1 MATDDPRNENPY
13 TSYSTS
19 REPPTAG
26 ISAQGAQYQG
36 NDRRQSVTANGVP
49 VTDLTTPTNS
59 YRQPTRAEAMVAGQD
74 FSPRAPSSLGGWLAM
89 AASPAAPFLQ
99 AGWDETRY
107 GMNDGSKT
115 IWQRMAEEADI
126 GGTTSGGL
134 DWYNMSP
141 AQQVQA
147 ARAEYRKGVD
157 LPHGMNDQQLVEH
170 NQQRA
175 AQGLPPVSNQ
185 LGDGGDGGGMMSN
198 VGVAGGPSTGATIP
212 NGGNYSN
219 GNFKPIT
226 FRSGTGTGVIDSSG
240 VSTSLGEDYAG
251 LPALV
256 GQGTGLMGQASTLAQ
271 QAPSEF
277 NYNFDPQAAG
287 QRLFDER
294 SALLDPVFAQQRA
307 KNMEQMQGL
316 GRIGLG
322 LSGEGLGAGADSG
335 MFNPD
340 MFGVNQAQSQALSQ
354 LAAQSTQDAFGQ
366 EVQRYGLDL
375 NQFNTNQMQ
384 QQQQYANLMGS
395 GQGMLS
401 AGLQAPALEQSL
413 TGVPFNYAGMNQTQ
427 QGLDQNY
434 ELGLE
439 QQAIARMIGEAQANK
454 ANYQPDPWLT
464 GLTSLGSAYVGTTGG
479 SNWLTGLFGGKPIA

>member
-1 MATDDPRNENPY
+1 
-13 TSYSTS
+13 
-19 REPPTAG
+19 
-26 ISAQGAQYQG
+26 
-36 NDRRQSVTANGVP
+36 
-49 VTDLTTPTNS
+49 
-59 YRQPTRAEAMVAGQD
+59 
-74 FSPRAPSSLGGWLAM
+74 
-89 AASPAAPFLQ
+89 
-99 AGWDETRY
+99 
-107 GMNDGSKT
+107 
-115 IWQRMAEEADI
+115 
-126 GGTTSGGL
+126 
-134 DWYNMSP
+134 
-141 AQQVQA
+141 
-147 ARAEYRKGVD
+147 
-157 LPHGMNDQQLVEH
+157 
-170 NQQRA
+170 
-175 AQGLPPVSNQ
+175 
-185 LGDGGDGGGMMSN
+185 
-198 VGVAGGPSTGATIP
+198 
-212 NGGNYSN
+212 
-219 GNFKPIT
+219 
-226 FRSGTGTGVIDSSG
+226 
-240 VSTSLGEDYAG
+240 
-251 LPALV
+251 
-256 GQGTGLMGQASTLAQ
+256 
-271 QAPSEF
+271 
-277 NYNFDPQAAG
+277 
-287 QRLFDER
+287 
-294 SALLDPVFAQQRA
+294 
-307 KNMEQMQGL
+307 MQGL

-413 TGVPFNYAGMNQTQ
+413 TGVPFSYAGMNQTQ